1 MTAHPLRRR
10 NSATGTKDPFVPRDW
25 RGALPE
31 EDRRVRMYVCGP
43 TVYDR
48 AHIGNARP
56 AVVFDVLFRL
66 LRHLYDDRVIYVRN
80 LTDVE
85 DKINDRAAERWPEME
100 PLAAIAR
107 LTAATTDWYH
117 EDMDALGV
125 YRERE
130 QRTDPARRPRMEEPR
145 ATLHIEHMLDMIKS
159 LVATGHAYEAEGHV
173 LFDVQSY
180 AAYGALSGRDTEDM
194 IAGARVEVAPYKKH
208 PMDFVLWKPS
218 SETQPG
224 WESPWGRGRPGWHI
238 ECSAMSK
245 ALLGEDF
252 DIHGGGADLL
262 FPHHENEVAQS
273 CCASPGHR
281 FAEVWLH
288 NGMIRVDGRKMSKS
302 LGNFF
307 TVHDKLAEK
316 SEALGDPKKLGMSG
330 DLIRYILLNAHYR
343 DELDWT
349 EAVIDQARAGM
360 NRLNRLNDR
369 FRRARLIPTENP
381 QPHPDVLERL
391 CDDLDTYGALQ
402 ALQKLAG
409 AALSPPETS
418 ESALREVLDTARFLG
433 FRLGLSTGPDASV
446 SIEAA
451 LDAVDA
457 QDAVIESACRRLD
470 EARAARDFAAADAL
484 RAKMQEAGL
493 VVQTGKG
500 GTTAER
506 GADFDRTRLEAL
518 K

>member
-1 MTAHPLRRR
+1 MTDHPLRLR
-10 NSATGTKDPFVPRDW
+10 NSATGTKDPFAPRDW
-25 RGALPE
+25 RDDLPE
-31 EDRRVRMYVCGP
+31 AERRVRMYVCGP

-66 LRHLYDDRVIYVRN
+66 LRRLYDDRVIYVRN

-107 LTAATTDWYH
+107 LTAETADWYH

-125 YRERE
+125 L
-130 QRTDPARRPRMEEPR
+130 RPTHEPR
-145 ATLHIEHMLDMIKS
+145 ATEHIAGMVEMIGS

-218 SETQPG
+218 TQAQPG

-245 ALLGEDF
+245 ALLGADF

-262 FPHHENEVAQS
+262 FPHHENEAAQS

-288 NGMIRVDGRKMSKS
+288 NGMIRVEGRKMSKS

-307 TVHDKLAEK
+307 TVHDKRAE
-316 SEALGDPKKLGMSG
+316 MSG

-349 EAVIDQARAGM
+349 EAVIDQGRAAM

-369 FRRARLIPTENP
+369 FRRARLVPTEDP
-381 QPHPDVLERL
+381 QPHRDVLERL

-409 AALSPPETS
+409 AALSAPETS
-418 ESALREVLDTARFLG
+418 EGALRDVLDTARFLG
-433 FRLGLSTGPDASV
+433 FRLGLSAGPDADVSV
-446 SIEAA
+446 ASA
-451 LDAVDA
+451 LDAVEA
-457 QDAVIESACRRLD
+457 QDAVIEDACRRLD
-470 EARAARDFAAADAL
+470 EARAAKDFAAADAL